1 MKTESFFRQWLAALL
16 IVAVSVTMSAC
27 GGGSSGTA
35 SNPDDG
41 GTPVVGA
48 EAQTENLKKAYN
60 EARGALVKLETDTS
74 DATQAEVDDAEKKL
88 AALKVAIAAAVGVSA
103 EVKAMYPA
111 QTIETRL
118 TAAKQSAAPA
128 LAAER
133 MRAGSG
139 NDDGDNG
146 GTASRT
152 LSQMLSSAT
161 NSFTPVGQL
170 MLRNFGASTA
180 ALSDAVKVTSIRSDG
195 SNGFHVNFQQDGEA
209 MTIHFAATDYDA
221 DEGNY
226 DKMVDGIEYYLW
238 SNTGSF
244 DTANKNQ
251 GAPNYQ
257 YFDRNTFYDG
267 KDGGHRN
274 YMTYGVR
281 TDSSALPAGQATYIG
296 KVRADSHLKS
306 NPSNDHRFRIWG
318 TLRLTVDFGNRT
330 VTGSIPTLRWR
341 GNDESQQTVASSTQS
356 IEISNGQITNG
367 RLTANLTGVD
377 SNTNAPLT
385 QTFRG
390 YTGTMQG
397 EFYGP
402 AAQEVG
408 GAIAME
414 SSRHNR
420 VIAGNFGAKRKQPM
434 QAQQGLRASPATAVY
449 ATYSS
454 PTDAGDLWDAGA
466 AFAPLNAIIQRR
478 GWPWEDARAVSDP
491 YVKSVQ
497 SDGNEG
503 VRVTYVLNGRE
514 QTLNFPSSSRQ
525 TDGSYMTGTEGDG
538 NWYWD
543 FDDTFDGDH
552 LTLSAFIF
560 NTPLGR
566 GNAKAWPWMHLAW
579 GALTPLANLP
589 SGSATYTGSMYA
601 DSFDQS
607 YPWIAARDRLSGS
620 LSLNANFTQSAIT
633 GSLSSLRIQRYDE
646 SAYSALPASTRF
658 NITNGRISNG
668 QFTAS
673 LTGTDTNAAAPLR
686 NSVRGYT
693 GSALGAFYGP
703 AAEEVGGVF
712 TARRDEDA
720 RILRGVFGGD
730 KQ

>member
-1 MKTESFFRQWLAALL
+1 MKNESFFRQWFAVLL
-16 IVAVSVTMSAC
+16 VVAVSVTMSAC

-48 EAQTENLKKAYN
+48 AAQTENLKKAYN
-60 EARGALVKLETDTS
+60 EALTALVKLETDTS
-74 DATQAEVDDAEKKL
+74 DATQAEVTDAETKL
-88 AALKVAIAAAVGVSA
+88 SRLKIAITAAKDVSA
-103 EVKAMYPA
+103 DEKARYPA

-118 TAAKQSAAPA
+118 TAAKRSAAPA

-146 GTASRT
+146 DNDGTASQT

-209 MTIHFAATDYDA
+209 MTIHFAATDFNT
-221 DEGNY
+221 DEASLSY
-226 DKMVDGIEYYLW
+226 EKTVDGIEYYLW
-238 SNTGSF
+238 SYTGSF

-257 YFDRNTFYDG
+257 YFDRNVFYDG

-296 KVRADSHLKS
+296 EVQAHSHLTS
-306 NPSNDHRFRIWG
+306 NPSNDHRIRYASS
-318 TLRLTVDFGNRT
+318 LRLTVNFGDRT
-330 VTGSIPTLRWR
+330 VTGVIPRYRTREPGETGW
-341 GNDESQQTVASSTQS
+341 QMAPSTNS
-356 IEISNGQITNG
+356 VTISNGRIANG
-367 RLTANLTGVD
+367 RLTANL
-377 SNTNAPLT
+377 
-385 QTFRG
+385 RG
-390 YTGTMQG
+390 QGDAETRSYTGTMQG

-414 SSRHNR
+414 SSLENR

-478 GWPWEDARAVSDP
+478 DWPWQDARAVSDP

-525 TDGSYMTGTEGDG
+525 DGTYITGTEANDDR

-543 FDDTFDGDH
+543 YNDTFEGDH
-552 LTLSAFIF
+552 LSLNGFAST
-560 NTPLGR
+560 NPLGR
-566 GNAKAWPWMHLAW
+566 GNAKARPIIDLVW
-579 GALTPLANLP
+579 GARTPVANLP
-589 SGSATYTGSMYA
+589 TGTATYTGSMYA
-601 DSFDQS
+601 DVRDQS
-607 YPWIAARDRLSGS
+607 YPWLAARDRLSGN
-620 LSLNANFTQSAIT
+620 LSLNANFTQST
-633 GSLSSLRIQRYDE
+633 VSGNLSSLRIRRYDE
-646 SAYSALPASTRF
+646 NAYSALPASTRF

-686 NSVRGYT
+686 NSVRGFT